1 LQHLIR
7 YIRIKASQELNKT
20 LQGENHELHKECSIA
35 PIRLKTASQNLSG
48 DCPMLD
54 QLNIPITQSEGQ
66 NWLSLVESLGQQFAA
81 REVEADESDLFVAD
95 NIARLKASGLVSAG
109 VPAELGGGGASYAD
123 LCAALRILGRHSSS
137 TALAFSMH
145 THQVMIP
152 TWRWHNQ
159 KAPVDG
165 LLRRIATEQLIL
177 LSSGGSDWL
186 QSAGTAIKV
195 EGGFLVNARKVFASG
210 APIANLLM
218 TSAVYDDPELGST
231 VLHFAVPMTA
241 QGVSIE
247 STWQAM
253 GMRGTGSHDVVLSD
267 VFVPDSAVAL
277 RREQGKWHFIF
288 HLISMVAIPLVY
300 SVYVGVAEAAR
311 DRAVQLAMKRR
322 TDEHLC
328 YMVGGLDNEL
338 MAAKLALQHIIS
350 TAVVSQP
357 SFETTNQ
364 VMTGRTLVAKAVL
377 NVADLAMEIAGGSA
391 FYRKLGLEKL
401 FRDVQGVRY
410 HPLREE
416 AQRKLSGQL
425 ALEWNTA
432 AL

>member
-1 LQHLIR
+1 MLEQQTAL
-7 YIRIKASQELNKT
+7 
-20 LQGENHELHKECSIA
+20 
-35 PIRLKTASQNLSG
+35 PIQQDG
-48 DCPMLD
+48 MD
-54 QLNIPITQSEGQ
+54 
-66 NWLSLVESLGQQFAA
+66 WLSLAESLGKQFAA
-81 REVEADESDLFVAD
+81 REIEADESDLFVAD
-95 NIARLKASGLVSAG
+95 NIARLKAAGLVSAG
-109 VPAELGGGGASYAD
+109 VPTELGGGGVSYRD
-123 LCAALRILGRHSSS
+123 LCSVLRILGHHSSS

-152 TWRWHNQ
+152 TWRWHHQ
-159 KAPVDG
+159 QAPVDG
-165 LLRRIATEQLIL
+165 LLRRVATEQLIL

-186 QSAGTAIKV
+186 QSAGTAINV
-195 EGGFLVNARKVFASG
+195 EGGFRITARKVFASG

-218 TSAVYDDPELGST
+218 TSAVYDDPEVGAT
-231 VLHFAVPMTA
+231 VLHFPVPMSA
-241 QGVSIE
+241 PGVTIE
-247 STWQAM
+247 PTWQAM

-267 VFVPDSAVAL
+267 VFVPDSAIAL
-277 RREQGKWHFIF
+277 RRPQGKWHFIF

-311 DRAVQLAMKRR
+311 DRAAQLAMKHR

-338 MAAKLALQHIIS
+338 MAAKLALQHMIS
-350 TAVVSQP
+350 TAEASQP
-357 SFETTNQ
+357 SFETTNE

-410 HPLREE
+410 HPLRE
-416 AQRKLSGQL
+416 AGQRKLSGQL
-425 ALEWNTA
+425 ALEWDRA

>member
-1 LQHLIR
+1 MSELQTVPTIQ
-7 YIRIKASQELNKT
+7 QE
-20 LQGENHELHKECSIA
+20 SI
-35 PIRLKTASQNLSG
+35 
-48 DCPMLD
+48 D
-54 QLNIPITQSEGQ
+54 
-66 NWLSLVESLGQQFAA
+66 WLSLAESLGSQFAA
-81 REVEADESDLFVAD
+81 RETEADESDLFVAD
-95 NIARLKASGLVSAG
+95 NIARLKATGLLTAG
-109 VPAELGGGGASYAD
+109 VPIELGGGGASYAD
-123 LCAALRILGRHSSS
+123 LCAVLRILGRYSSS

-165 LLRRIATEQLIL
+165 LLRRVATEQLIM

-186 QSAGTAIKV
+186 QSAGTATKV
-195 EGGFLVNARKVFASG
+195 EGGFLITARKGFASG

-218 TSAVYDDPELGST
+218 TSAVFEDPEIGST

-241 QGVSIE
+241 QGIAIE
-247 STWQAM
+247 PTWQAM
-253 GMRGTGSHDVVLSD
+253 GMRGTGSHDVVLSN
-267 VFVPDSAVAL
+267 VFVPDAAIAL

-288 HLISMVAIPLVY
+288 HLISMVAIPLIY

-311 DRAVQLAMKRR
+311 DRAVQLAMKHC

-328 YMVGGLDNEL
+328 YRVGGLDNEL
-338 MAAKLALQHIIS
+338 MAAKLALQHMIS
-350 TAVVSQP
+350 TAVMSQP

-364 VMTGRTLVAKAVL
+364 IMTGRALVAKAVL
-377 NVADLAMEIAGGSA
+377 NVADSAMEIAGGSA

-401 FRDVQGVRY
+401 FRDVQGARY

-425 ALEWNTA
+425 ALGWDVSS
-432 AL
+432 L

>member
-1 LQHLIR
+1 MLEQ
-7 YIRIKASQELNKT
+7 QT
-20 LQGENHELHKECSIA
+20 A
-35 PIRLKTASQNLSG
+35 PIIQ
-48 DCPMLD
+48 
-54 QLNIPITQSEGQ
+54 QEGVD
-66 NWLSLVESLGQQFAA
+66 WLSLAESLGKQFAA
-81 REVEADESDLFVAD
+81 REIEADESDLFVAD
-95 NIARLKASGLVSAG
+95 NIARLKAAGLVTAG
-109 VPAELGGGGASYAD
+109 VPTELGGGGASYSD
-123 LCAALRILGRHSSS
+123 LCAVLRILGRYSAS

-165 LLRRIATEQLIL
+165 LLRRVATERLIL

-186 QSAGTAIKV
+186 PSGGTATKV
-195 EGGFLVNARKVFASG
+195 EGGFRINARKCFASG
-210 APIANLLM
+210 APIADLLM
-218 TSAVYDDPELGST
+218 TSAVYQDPEMGPT
-231 VLHFAVPMTA
+231 VLHFAVPLTA
-241 QGVSIE
+241 TGVTIE
-247 STWQAM
+247 PTWQAM

-267 VFVPDSAVAL
+267 VFVPDTAIAL
-277 RREQGKWHFIF
+277 RREQGKWHFIY
-288 HLISMVAIPLVY
+288 HLVSMVAIPLIY

-311 DRAVQLAMKRR
+311 DRAVQLAMKRQ

-338 MAAKLALQHIIS
+338 MAARLALQHMIS

-357 SFETTNQ
+357 GFATTNQ
-364 VMTGRTLVAKAVL
+364 IMTGRTLVAKAVL

-391 FYRKLGLEKL
+391 FYRKVGLEKL

-425 ALEWNTA
+425 ALEWNVSS
-432 AL
+432 L